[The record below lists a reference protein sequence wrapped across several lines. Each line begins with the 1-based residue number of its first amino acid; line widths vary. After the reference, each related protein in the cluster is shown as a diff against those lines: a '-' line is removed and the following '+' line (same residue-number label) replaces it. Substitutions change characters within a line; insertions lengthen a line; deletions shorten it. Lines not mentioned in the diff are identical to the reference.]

1 MCNRLLQ
8 ARKQENQRER
18 AFKPVMFSFALPAE
32 ERKRGRRTRSRMML
46 KEAGKPWRSY
56 ARVCVVLQIRDLT
69 SQWEHQMIHSSRWAM
84 LLIKSWRLTLQSH
97 VFSHSRALTV
107 TCTFPMPALRS
118 TLAGTADAAPVSP
131 PLPSVPTLSPVAL
144 LSLSLSLPL
153 SCSASSPLFFPPH
166 LFSLSSLCIGSK

>member
-1 MCNRLLQ
+1 
-8 ARKQENQRER
+8 
-18 AFKPVMFSFALPAE
+18 MFSFALPAE

-107 TCTFPMPALRS
+107 TCTSPMPGPALHSCRQSRRS
-118 TLAGTADAAPVSP
+118 SCLPSP
-131 PLPSVPTLSPVAL
+131 PLRSHPVSCRSPLSVSVSASFLLCLLSSALSP
-144 LSLSLSLPL
+144 SLVLTLPSMHRFQITEIPDL
-153 SCSASSPLFFPPH
+153 ISGTTVC
-166 LFSLSSLCIGSK
+166 

>member
-107 TCTFPMPALRS
+107 TCTSPMPGPALHSCRQSRRS
-118 TLAGTADAAPVSP
+118 SC
-131 PLPSVPTLSPVAL
+131 LPSVPTLSPVAL

-153 SCSASSPLFFPPH
+153 SCSASSPLLFPPH
-166 LFSLSSLCIGSK
+166 LFSLSPLCIGSK